1 MLNDLNIRIDIKGYG
16 YWVEAVK
23 YVVLNNKVTYFM
35 TKEIYYNIA
44 KTMNTTPERVERA
57 LRHAID
63 GKYEEIS
70 EEDKAKIKEELTLLL
85 QQKSQGVIGYVR
97 NIEAVIEAKKNNEKM
112 LAESRKADERRLE
125 NYKKYVKECMENNGI
140 TKIETGLGNLSI
152 AKSPISIEIT
162 NEDEIPAEFKQE
174 IRTMKID
181 KKAIADNFKSTG
193 ELINGVIIHT
203 DNTNLR
209 IK

>member
-1 MLNDLNIRIDIKGYG
+1 MSDLSLYKITG
-16 YWVEAVK
+16 AFP
-23 YVVLNNKVTYFM
+23 VLMEN
-35 TKEIYYNIA
+35 
-44 KTMNTTPERVERA
+44 
-57 LRHAID
+57 
-63 GKYEEIS
+63 EEIS

-125 NYKKYVKECMENNGI
+125 NFKKYVKECMENNGI

-174 IRTMKID
+174 VRTIKID

>member
-1 MLNDLNIRIDIKGYG
+1 MSDLSLYKITG
-16 YWVEAVK
+16 AFP
-23 YVVLNNKVTYFM
+23 VLMEN
-35 TKEIYYNIA
+35 
-44 KTMNTTPERVERA
+44 
-57 LRHAID
+57 
-63 GKYEEIS
+63 EEIS

-112 LAESRKADERRLE
+112 LAESRKTDERRLE
-125 NYKKYVKECMENNGI
+125 NFKKYVKECMENNGI

-152 AKSPISIEIT
+152 AKSPISVEIT
-162 NEDEIPAEFKQE
+162 NEDEIPSEFKQE
-174 IRTMKID
+174 VRTIKID

>member
-1 MLNDLNIRIDIKGYG
+1 M
-16 YWVEAVK
+16 ES
-23 YVVLNNKVTYFM
+23 
-35 TKEIYYNIA
+35 
-44 KTMNTTPERVERA
+44 
-57 LRHAID
+57 
-63 GKYEEIS
+63 EEIS

-97 NIEAVIEAKKNNEKM
+97 NIEAVIEAKKNNEKK

-125 NYKKYVKECMENNGI
+125 NFKKYVKECMENNGI

>member
-1 MLNDLNIRIDIKGYG
+1 MSDLSLYKITG
-16 YWVEAVK
+16 AFP
-23 YVVLNNKVTYFM
+23 VLMEN
-35 TKEIYYNIA
+35 
-44 KTMNTTPERVERA
+44 
-57 LRHAID
+57 
-63 GKYEEIS
+63 EEIS

-125 NYKKYVKECMENNGI
+125 NFKKYVKECMENNGI

-174 IRTMKID
+174 VRTIKID
-181 KKAIADNFKSTG
+181 KKAIEDNFKSTG

>member
-1 MLNDLNIRIDIKGYG
+1 MSDLSLYKITG
-16 YWVEAVK
+16 AFP
-23 YVVLNNKVTYFM
+23 VLMEN
-35 TKEIYYNIA
+35 
-44 KTMNTTPERVERA
+44 
-57 LRHAID
+57 
-63 GKYEEIS
+63 EEIS

-125 NYKKYVKECMENNGI
+125 NFKKYVKECMENNGI

-162 NEDEIPAEFKQE
+162 NEDEIPAQFKQE
-174 IRTMKID
+174 VRTIKID

>member
-1 MLNDLNIRIDIKGYG
+1 MSDLSLYKITG
-16 YWVEAVK
+16 AFP
-23 YVVLNNKVTYFM
+23 VLMEN
-35 TKEIYYNIA
+35 
-44 KTMNTTPERVERA
+44 
-57 LRHAID
+57 
-63 GKYEEIS
+63 EEIS

-97 NIEAVIEAKKNNEKM
+97 NIEAVIEAKKNNEKK

-125 NYKKYVKECMENNGI
+125 NFKKYVKECMENNGI

-152 AKSPISIEIT
+152 AKSPISVEIT

-174 IRTMKID
+174 VRTIKID

-193 ELINGVIIHT
+193 ELIDGVIIHT

>member
-1 MLNDLNIRIDIKGYG
+1 
-16 YWVEAVK
+16 
-23 YVVLNNKVTYFM
+23 
-35 TKEIYYNIA
+35 
-44 KTMNTTPERVERA
+44 
-57 LRHAID
+57 
-63 GKYEEIS
+63 
-70 EEDKAKIKEELTLLL
+70 
-85 QQKSQGVIGYVR
+85 
-97 NIEAVIEAKKNNEKM
+97 M

-125 NYKKYVKECMENNGI
+125 NFKKYVKECMENAGF

-152 AKSPISIEIT
+152 AKSPISVEII

-174 IRTMKID
+174 IRTVKVD